1 MLLIARIVP
10 RSKCS
15 PFGDIIAL
23 KYQMIKAIA
32 HMFSLNT
39 NSIKAVSFT
48 AKQVKET

>member
-1 MLLIARIVP
+1 MLLVVRIVP

-32 HMFSLNT
+32 HVFNLNT
-39 NSIKAVSFT
+39 KSINC
-48 AKQVKET
+48 

>member
-39 NSIKAVSFT
+39 NSINCWT
-48 AKQVKET
+48 KQVKET

>member
-32 HMFSLNT
+32 HMLSLNT
-39 NSIKAVSFT
+39 NSINCW